1 MHIAVDPSE
10 TDGLIMK
17 FPFDE
22 LTPNQLSF
30 AERDERYRQLHDWS
44 EPTYRHNSG
53 LRMVWRYDDVRELME
68 AARPGISNAKSLEP
82 LVGFGRIAANPRAVG
97 HLCRHLV
104 PLPAKAT
111 ADLTDDVLHKRVW
124 DTLAGPAG
132 HFTVARAQRLQ
143 RIEDLT
149 EHFHHALR
157 TECDVSDRTLDVTSL
172 SIDYAARIVGAAV
185 GLPPADWPHVATWSG
200 AQSGLLGRRMRGREL
215 AEAVGGLGRLFT
227 VSAAAIAS
235 RGRDRTDG
243 LPGRLR
249 AARIPRRVAVS
260 AVANSLAAGVH
271 TVSGSIQQGLQRLLS
286 DPDRQWWHL
295 LADQASATHVAA
307 KVLQLD
313 PGLVAWKRHVVGAL
327 TLRSGT
333 VLSTGPVLVICAAAN
348 RDPRAFPNPLDL
360 HGAGK
365 VPLTFGFG
373 KHICPGKQLAQ
384 LAVEVFLRELR
395 ALAPAARLVPAR
407 QPSRARPSDL
417 LFSGADIVIVTG

>member
-1 MHIAVDPSE
+1 MAINLNE
-10 TDGLIMK
+10 TDNLTMK
-17 FPFDE
+17 FPFEE

-30 AERDERYRQLHDWS
+30 AERDERYRQLHDWP
-44 EPTYRHNSG
+44 EPSYRHHCG

-111 ADLTDDVLHKRVW
+111 ADLTDGVLHKRVW

-132 HFTVARAQRLQ
+132 HFTVPTAQRPHK
-143 RIEDLT
+143 IEELT

-157 TECDVSDRTLDVTSL
+157 TERDAGDHTLDVTSL

-185 GLPPADWPHVATWSG
+185 GLPPADWRHVATWSG

-215 AEAVGGLGRLFT
+215 AEAVAGLGRLFT

-235 RGRDRTDG
+235 SGGRDRTDG
-243 LPGRLR
+243 LPGRLH

-271 TVSGSIQQGLQRLLS
+271 TISGSIQQGLQRLLS
-286 DPDRQWWHL
+286 NPDRQWWHL

-313 PGLVAWKRHVVGAL
+313 PGLVAWKRQVVGSL

-333 VLSTGPVLVICAAAN
+333 VLAPGPVLVMFAAAN

-360 HGAGK
+360 HGPGK
-365 VPLTFGFG
+365 LPLTFGFG
-373 KHICPGKQLAQ
+373 KHVCPGKQLAQ

-395 ALAPAARLVPAR
+395 VLAPAARLVPAQ

-417 LFSGADIVIVTG
+417 LFSGADLIIVTG

>member
-1 MHIAVDPSE
+1 
-10 TDGLIMK
+10 MK

-30 AERDERYRQLHDWS
+30 AERDERYRQLHDWP

-143 RIEDLT
+143 RIEELT

-157 TECDVSDRTLDVTSL
+157 TERDASDQTLDVTSL

-215 AEAVGGLGRLFT
+215 ADAVGGLGRLFT

-235 RGRDRTDG
+235 GGRDRTDG

-286 DPDRQWWHL
+286 NPDRQWWHL
-295 LADQASATHVAA
+295 LADQASAAHVAA

-313 PGLVAWKRHVVGAL
+313 PGLVAWKRHVVDSL

-333 VLSTGPVLVICAAAN
+333 VLPTGPVLVFCAAAN

-373 KHICPGKQLAQ
+373 RHICPGKQLAQ

-417 LFSGADIVIVTG
+417 LFSGADIVIVIG

>member
-1 MHIAVDPSE
+1 
-10 TDGLIMK
+10 MK

-30 AERDERYRQLHDWS
+30 AERDERYRQLHDWP

-68 AARPGISNAKSLEP
+68 AAHPDISNAKSLEP

-124 DTLAGPAG
+124 DTMAGPAG
-132 HFTVARAQRLQ
+132 HFTVPTAQRPR

-157 TECDVSDRTLDVTSL
+157 TERDTSDDHTLDVRSL

-185 GLPPADWPHVATWSG
+185 GLPPADWPQVAAWSG

-227 VSAAAIAS
+227 VSAEAIAS
-235 RGRDRTDG
+235 GGQGRPDG

-295 LADQASATHVAA
+295 LADQASATHIAT
-307 KVLQLD
+307 KILQLD
-313 PGLVAWKRHVVGAL
+313 PGLVAWKRHVVRPR
-327 TLRSGT
+327 TLHSGT
-333 VLSTGPVLVICAAAN
+333 VLAAGPVLVMCAAAN

-365 VPLTFGFG
+365 LPLTFGFG
-373 KHICPGKQLAQ
+373 KHVCPGKQLAL

-407 QPSRARPSDL
+407 QPPRARPSDL
-417 LFSGADIVIVTG
+417 LFSGADIIMITG

>member
-1 MHIAVDPSE
+1 
-10 TDGLIMK
+10 
-17 FPFDE
+17 
-22 LTPNQLSF
+22 
-30 AERDERYRQLHDWS
+30 
-44 EPTYRHNSG
+44 
-53 LRMVWRYDDVRELME
+53 MVWRYDDVRELME
-68 AARPGISNAKSLEP
+68 AAHPGISNAKSLEP
-82 LVGFGRIAANPRAVG
+82 LGGFARIAANPRAVG

-132 HFTVARAQRLQ
+132 HFTVPTAQRPH

-149 EHFHHALR
+149 AHFHQALR
-157 TECDVSDRTLDVTSL
+157 TERDASDHTLDVTSL

-185 GLPPADWPHVATWSG
+185 GLPPADWPQVATWSG

-227 VSAAAIAS
+227 VSADAIAAA
-235 RGRDRTDG
+235 GGDRTDG

-249 AARIPRRVAVS
+249 AAGIPRRVAVS

-271 TVSGSIQQGLQRLLS
+271 TVSGSIQQGLQRLL
-286 DPDRQWWHL
+286 DNPDRQWWHL
-295 LADQASATHVAA
+295 LADQASAPHIAA

-313 PGLVAWKRHVVGAL
+313 PGLVAWKRHVGRSL

-333 VLSTGPVLVICAAAN
+333 ALSTGPVLVMNAAAN

-365 VPLTFGFG
+365 LPLTFGFG
-373 KHICPGKQLAQ
+373 THVCPGKQLAQ

-417 LFSGADIVIVTG
+417 LFSGADIMIITG